1 MRQQIGRILVILALG
16 LLFFAY
22 SNFLPTSLSNDL
34 IADYVKNHFIREV
47 IFGVVL
53 AALAI
58 RLSLRVQTTREWV
71 ALGALGSIVILP
83 FWIAA
88 LLGWSTGGLA
98 EIWGGAIDEN
108 GAYYLHGPQVVG
120 FYIGWIM
127 MYPASRQATKVS
139 DV

>member
-1 MRQQIGRILVILALG
+1 MMPTIGRVLVILSLA

-58 RLSLRVQTTREWV
+58 GLSLLVQTTRQWL
-71 ALGALGSIVILP
+71 ALGGLGSVVILP
-83 FWIAA
+83 FWIGAM
-88 LLGWSTGGLA
+88 LGWSTGGLA

-108 GAYYLHGPQVVG
+108 GAYYLHIPQVVF
-120 FYIGWIM
+120 FYLGWM
-127 MYPASRQATKVS
+127 LMFPRGAST
-139 DV
+139 D

>member
-1 MRQQIGRILVILALG
+1 MRQKIGRAIVILALA

-58 RLSLRVQTTREWV
+58 RLSLRCADKTGVARPRRAWV
-71 ALGALGSIVILP
+71 HCCP
-83 FWIAA
+83 A
-88 LLGWSTGGLA
+88 LLDRLSPRMVYRRFSGDMGWG
-98 EIWGGAIDEN
+98 
-108 GAYYLHGPQVVG
+108 Y
-120 FYIGWIM
+120 
-127 MYPASRQATKVS
+127 
-139 DV
+139 